1 MKKTLTLAFALCL
14 ALCACTGKT
23 ELSGSFICGDAD
35 AYAVCDNGFF
45 TAKAGSVK
53 CFDSTGNVSF
63 ERELELMPA
72 HITQNAALAAAY
84 AEGGRSVVY
93 SDGEVIIADNEIL
106 CARLSE
112 KAYLALCTKE
122 PGYMG
127 SVTVYSP
134 EKKAVYKWYCAK
146 QRLISAAVSPDGK
159 LLAVLTDEH
168 IRLFSLDSETERGSF
183 ECSDLQ
189 DIVWLGERVCGI
201 GDSGAYVYDDKGK
214 AKGRREFSGRT
225 TGKFGVLDK
234 KLIIEVRE
242 HAYGGMGDVYI
253 LDDSLDINN
262 RISPDGEV
270 WHLDCRNKKIAI
282 LTQKGVNVYSDKAK
296 LMLSESVSGAR
307 EVLLI
312 DNGDVIA
319 VGGGSVWN
327 CGYREMNNS

>member
-53 CFDSTGNVSF
+53 CFDGTGNVSF

-159 LLAVLTDEH
+159 LLAVLTDKG
-168 IRLFSLDSETERGSF
+168 IRLFSLDSEKDRGML
-183 ECSDLQ
+183 ECENLR
-189 DIVWLGERVCGI
+189 DIVWLGLRVCGI
-201 GDSGAYVYDDKGK
+201 GSSGAYVCDDKGK
-214 AKGRREFSGRT
+214 LKGKCDFSGKI

-242 HAYGGMGDVYI
+242 HAYGGKGDVYI
-253 LDDSLDINN
+253 LDDGLDIKD
-262 RISPDGEV
+262 RISPGGEL
-270 WHLDCRNKKIAI
+270 WYLDCRGEKTAL
-282 LTQKGVNVYSDKAK
+282 LTQNGVSVYDGKAR
-296 LMLSESVSGAR
+296 LVLSEKAPGAKTA
-307 EVLLI
+307 LL
-312 DNGDVIA
+312 DGNGGIIA
-319 VGGGSVWN
+319 VGGGSV
-327 CGYREMNNS
+327 CAINNRR